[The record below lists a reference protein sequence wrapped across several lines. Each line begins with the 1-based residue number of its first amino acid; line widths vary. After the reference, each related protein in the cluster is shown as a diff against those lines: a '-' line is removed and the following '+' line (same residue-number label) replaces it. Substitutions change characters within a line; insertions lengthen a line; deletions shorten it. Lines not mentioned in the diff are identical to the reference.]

1 MIRQKSVSIIIPTYN
16 SEKVLGRCL
25 KSITEQDYP
34 MDLIEIIIADGGS
47 TDATLEIARRHTDK
61 IYFNALRTGE
71 AGKAVGVKHATGEIV
86 ALIDSD
92 NILPSRDWLSRMI
105 APFADE
111 EIVGAEPL
119 GYTYRREDS
128 YITRYCALMGMN
140 DPLCLFLGNYD
151 RYNHIT
157 GKWTEMPVEIEDQGD
172 YLKVTL
178 NERKLPTI
186 GANGFFV
193 RRQELLQCSI
203 EDYLFDI
210 DVVYELVSWGKNKY
224 AKVKIGIVHLFASD
238 LMTFARKQ
246 RRRVRDYLYY
256 NEAGLRTYPWQSLD
270 VGGLVRFV
278 ASCVLMLPLLVQSL
292 QGYLRRPDRAW
303 LLHPLVCW
311 LTLGIYGLGW
321 IQGQLTQCQ
330 PESRLDWNLKT

>member
-1 MIRQKSVSIIIPTYN
+1 MTCPERNQRKSISIIIPTYN
-16 SEKVLGRCL
+16 SENVLESCL
-25 KSITEQDYP
+25 RSIAEQDYP
-34 MDLIEIIIADGGS
+34 QELLEIIIADGGS
-47 TDATLEIARRHTDK
+47 TDATLEIARRYTDK

-71 AGKAVGVKHATGEIV
+71 AGKAVGLKHATGDLV

-92 NILPSRDWLSRMI
+92 NILPSRDWLSRMT

-119 GYTYRREDS
+119 EYTYRREDG

-157 GKWTEMPVEIEDQGD
+157 GQWTEMPVEVEDEGD

-186 GANGFFV
+186 GANGFLV
-193 RRQELLQCSI
+193 RREELLQCSI

-210 DVVYELVSWGKNKY
+210 DVVYELVSRGKNKY

-256 NEAGLRTYPWQSLD
+256 QRMGLRRYPWTSLSA
-270 VGGLVRFV
+270 GKLGKFV
-278 ASCVLMLPLLVQSL
+278 AYCVLVFPLLAQSM
-292 QGYLRRPDRAW
+292 QGYLRLPDTAW
-303 LLHPLVCW
+303 FFHPLACW
-311 LTLGIYGLGW
+311 MTLIIYSFVMLNN
-321 IQGQLTQCQ
+321 IRTRQTKKSQT
-330 PESRLDWNLKT
+330 